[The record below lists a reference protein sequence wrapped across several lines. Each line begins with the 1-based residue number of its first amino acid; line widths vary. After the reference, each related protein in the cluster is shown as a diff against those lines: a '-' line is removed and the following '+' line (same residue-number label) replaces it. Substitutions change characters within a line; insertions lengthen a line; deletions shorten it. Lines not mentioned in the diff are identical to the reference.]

1 MSPLSDRLDDYAALP
16 PDDRAALDRE
26 AAASPADAALL
37 ADARRFADLLDAAAR
52 VGGTVSPDDLA
63 AYLTDRALGLVP
75 DDADRIA
82 AALAADPGLRAEAD
96 AMQAHLDVLGA
107 AEDPLA
113 QFERLSGQRLA
124 GPLDAAPD
132 AATPAAE
139 TPAAETSAASRR
151 EPARLVGRSPDRA
164 AATPP
169 RKRLVSA
176 RRVLV
181 AAAFV
186 VLAYGGL
193 FAASAVTSGPQT
205 ERERVAD
212 LPDLASYAAPT
223 LRGTPGD
230 PLAARLDAA
239 LDAVAGARRTTLGL
253 FPRTDGAALDAAS
266 NDLAALIAE
275 ANAGSTVSQ
284 EARLAL
290 ARVRLHQSR
299 DDEAVRLLGGLVQE
313 QSYRATEARRLL
325 DFIRTQ

>member
-16 PDDRAALDRE
+16 PDERAALDRE
-26 AAASPADAALL
+26 AAASPADAARL

-52 VGGTVSPDDLA
+52 VSGTVSPDDLA

-113 QFERLSGQRLA
+113 QFERLSGHRLA

-139 TPAAETSAASRR
+139 TSAASRR
-151 EPARLVGRSPDRA
+151 EPARPVGRSPDRA

-169 RKRLVSA
+169 RERLVSA

-275 ANAGSTVSQ
+275 ADAGSTVSQ